1 MKALAIV
8 STLILLAAPVTA
20 APQPYTLQKE
30 DSSVGFS
37 WSLGRDEVRG
47 NMPIADADI
56 VLDLERLQN
65 STATVVVDVRGARA
79 GFPFASQGMKSKKVL
94 WAQKYPT
101 IIFQSTRFQRDGDR
115 AIVDGTLTVRGVTRP
130 ARFTAELFRPKGSQA
145 DDRSRLLVRLT
156 GSLSRA
162 DFGADGWADLAGD
175 EVTLSISAK
184 MRIGG

>member
-1 MKALAIV
+1 MKTFAIL
-8 STLILLAAPVTA
+8 STLLVLALPAVA
-20 APQPYTLQKE
+20 APQPYALQKE

-37 WSLGRDEVRG
+37 WSLGQDEVRG
-47 NMPIADADI
+47 SMPIADADI
-56 VLDLERLQN
+56 VLDLDRLQN

-101 IIFQSTRFQRDGDR
+101 ITFQSTRFQRDGDR
-115 AIVDGTLTVRGVTRP
+115 AIVDGTLTVRGVSRP
-130 ARFTAELFRPKGSQA
+130 ARFTAELFRPKGTAA
-145 DDRSRLLVRLT
+145 DDVSRLLVQLT

-162 DFGADGWADLAGD
+162 EFEADGWSDLAGD
-175 EVTLSISAK
+175 EVRLSIKAK